1 LDTFVVMPNHVHGI
15 VVFVGAGLA
24 LPLEIALSCQEG
36 AASSAPTLGDVMRA
50 FKSLSALRVN
60 RRMMRT
66 GRLWQRNYFEHVIR
80 DEEDLNLIRQY
91 ILGNPARWE
100 EDENHPDRL
109 RQATCPSYSKR
120 TMIRPKRGP
129 TK

>member
-1 LDTFVVMPNHVHGI
+1 LDTFAVMPNHVHGI
-15 VVFVGAGLA
+15 VVFVGALLA
-24 LPLEIALSCQEG
+24 LPSHEG